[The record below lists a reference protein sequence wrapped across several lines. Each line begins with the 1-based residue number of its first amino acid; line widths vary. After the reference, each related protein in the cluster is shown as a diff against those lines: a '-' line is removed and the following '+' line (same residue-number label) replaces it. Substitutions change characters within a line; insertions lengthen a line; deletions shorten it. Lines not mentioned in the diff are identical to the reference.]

1 MNKSGLVYV
10 FVFLL
15 IAACSS
21 CSNVCQDPHSINFNQ
36 AGGCI
41 DLTGGAIGTYSGT
54 LQDSS
59 ASGAAY
65 YTVVIKIAKINNS
78 NVSVQLLSPA
88 GTPFTPFTAVVSTNT
103 VGYYLAVNTDSA
115 TVTGAAGAYGS
126 QADGVYFAYNKQLSF
141 YALSTSGTF
150 EAFRGTK
157 Q

>member
-1 MNKSGLVYV
+1 MNKSRLIYVLVV
-10 FVFLL
+10 LL
-15 IAACSS
+15 IAACGG

-36 AGGCI
+36 AGKCI
-41 DLTGGAIGTYSGT
+41 DVTGDAIGTYSGT

-65 YTVVIKIAKINNS
+65 YNVVIKISKVNNT

-88 GTPFTPFTAVVSTNT
+88 GTPFTPFTAAVSTNS
-103 VGYYLAVNTDSA
+103 VGYYLAVNSDSA
-115 TVTGAAGAYGS
+115 TVTGAAAAYGS
-126 QADGVYFAYNKQLSF
+126 QADGVYFSYNKQLSF
-141 YALSTSGTF
+141 YALSAGGTF